1 MLSLILIDGE
11 VRSLIRNSLER
22 LIGHKLGSKKDKM
35 KNILFKLSIRVISS
49 LIAIKLFSIVKE
61 NESFKKN
68 ISYLLIFAF
77 IHLAYYD

>member
-22 LIGHKLGSKKDKM
+22 FIGRKFGSKKDKL
-35 KNILFKLSIRVISS
+35 KNIIFKLSIRVVSS
-49 LIAIKLFSIVKE
+49 LIAIKIFSMVKD

-68 ISYLLIFAF
+68 ISFALVFAF
-77 IHLAYYD
+77 IHLAYND

>member
-22 LIGHKLGSKKDKM
+22 IIGHKFGSKKDKM
-35 KNILFKLSIRVISS
+35 KNILFKISIRVISS
-49 LIAIKLFSIVKE
+49 LIAIKLFSMVKD

-68 ISYLLIFAF
+68 ISYALVFVF